1 MACFA
6 DGSIELAEGPP
17 PEVKAEDSSAE
28 HQAVHDHSTHLSDE
42 QWPEQ
47 PDFTPVAP
55 YPDDDTDSLEGVVK
69 HEGKDPAGIGQSQ
82 SAQGQSTLPI
92 GKGSGT
98 AGDGHNF
105 CVKRQKSSSVGS
117 WHDLPP
123 PRSDQQ
129 TLGGE
134 QAGEVVDLDDLDD
147 ADDDEPIIVKVES
160 ASEKEER
167 AAQAF
172 GRLQKEQL
180 QANFDKAAHRKE
192 QVGTSIC
199 CCYKL

>member
-1 MACFA
+1 MAPC
-6 DGSIELAEGPP
+6 
-17 PEVKAEDSSAE
+17 
-28 HQAVHDHSTHLSDE
+28 
-42 QWPEQ
+42 
-47 PDFTPVAP
+47 
-55 YPDDDTDSLEGVVK
+55 PDDDTDSLEGVVK
-69 HEGKDPAGIGQSQ
+69 HEGTSPEQSN
-82 SAQGQSTLPI
+82 LPI

-98 AGDGHNF
+98 AGNGHSI
-105 CVKRQKSSSVGS
+105 CVKRQKSSSTGS
-117 WHDLPP
+117 WHDPA
-123 PRSDQQ
+123 PRSDQL
-129 TLGGE
+129 TLGGK

-147 ADDDEPIIVKVES
+147 DDDEPIIVKVES

-199 CCYKL
+199 CMLQASTTHAGPCA